1 MKSSRRPT
9 IRRRG
14 VVIVPLAAVRA
25 SCEGHG
31 DYAQGGDW
39 WRRVGEEGREN
50 GRGEEGRE
58 SRREGEG
65 IEGVR
70 GRGKE
75 GEEERGNHRV
85 TLT

>member
-31 DYAQGGDW
+31 DYAKGGEWKKEEKEDQKEGG
-39 WRRVGEEGREN
+39 RRNTGRE
-50 GRGEEGRE
+50 EEVY
-58 SRREGEG
+58 EGKRVRNEKG
-65 IEGVR
+65 KR
-70 GRGKE
+70 GRTV
-75 GEEERGNHRV
+75 ND
-85 TLT
+85 